1 MKFTIKILLVTI
13 GVVVLLVVATLLKN
27 QARLLDPPGFKKRL
41 SIYLTTNIAKTAEN
55 HAFPELRTPIFSSE
69 PDELYIAVKDAAI
82 DLGWAISDSND
93 VEWRLHL
100 VAKTHFL
107 LFMDD
112 VQVEIQPLGCR
123 EGITSSAFQ
132 IQSRSRVGKADFAAN
147 AGHIQRLVKA
157 VDARLKLGFNH

>member
-1 MKFTIKILLVTI
+1 MKILMKILLVTI
-13 GVVVLLVVATLLKN
+13 GVVVLLVLATLLKN

-41 SIYLTTNIAKTAEN
+41 NLYLTTNIAKTTDD
-55 HAFPELRTPIFSSE
+55 HAFPELRTPIFTSE

-123 EGITSSAFQ
+123 EGITTTALH

-157 VDARLKLGFNH
+157 VDNRLKLGFNH

>member
-1 MKFTIKILLVTI
+1 MKIFLALIAIA
-13 GVVVLLVVATLLKN
+13 VLLIAATLLKN
-27 QARLLDPPGFKKRL
+27 QAPLFDAPGFKKRL
-41 SIYLTTNIAKTAEN
+41 AVYLTTNIAKTADD
-55 HAFPELRTPIFSSE
+55 HSFPELRTPVFSAE

-112 VQVEIQPLGCR
+112 VHVQIKPLGCR
-123 EGITSSAFQ
+123 EGITSTALQ
-132 IQSRSRVGKADFAAN
+132 IQSHSRVGKGDFAAN
-147 AGHIQRLVKA
+147 AGHIQRLVQP
-157 VDARLKLGFNH
+157 VENRLKLGFTH